1 MTEQAFPQ
9 LNFDDR
15 DLIPAVVQDTDSRQ
29 VLMVGWMNRQAL
41 AATLDSGQ
49 VHFWSRS
56 RQELWR
62 KGETS
67 GNVLE
72 LRRIWQDCDQDTLLV
87 EAAPAGPTCHTGHV
101 SCFYT
106 PLEVDDAG

>member
-1 MTEQAFPQ
+1 MSDNRFPA
-9 LNFDDR
+9 LNYNEKG
-15 DLIPAVVQDTDSRQ
+15 LIPAVVQDDNTSQ

-56 RQELWR
+56 RQQLWR

-67 GNVLE
+67 GNVLS
-72 LRRIWQDCDQDTLLV
+72 LQTIWQDCDQDTLLV
-87 EAAPAGPTCHTGHV
+87 RAIPAGPTCHTGNV
-101 SCFYT
+101 SCFFT
-106 PLEVDDAG
+106 PLEVADAG